1 MNTQLIVR
9 LEEELKS
16 KITKLAKAEGKTTSQ
31 VVRELVRNY
40 VQERDME
47 GYIDDLWARIGT
59 KLKARNVRRR
69 DIARAVRNVRARRAK

>member
-1 MNTQLIVR
+1 MDTQLIVR

-47 GYIDDLWARIGT
+47 GYVDDLWARVG
-59 KLKARNVRRR
+59 KRLKARDVRSA
-69 DIARAVRNVRARRAK
+69 DIARAVKDARAQSK

>member
-1 MNTQLIVR
+1 MDTQLIVR

-31 VVRELVRNY
+31 MVRELVRNY

-47 GYIDDLWARIGT
+47 GYVDDLWARIG
-59 KLKARNVRRR
+59 KSLKARNVRNG
-69 DIARAVRNVRARRAK
+69 DIARAVKDVRAQSK

>member
-1 MNTQLIVR
+1 MDTQLIVR

-47 GYIDDLWARIGT
+47 GYVDDLWARIG
-59 KLKARNVRRR
+59 KSLKARNVRNG
-69 DIARAVRNVRARRAK
+69 DIARAVKDVRAQSK